1 MTNKP
6 DQSECQISF
15 SGQRAVFLSYASE
28 DAKAAGRIGEGLRAA
43 GIEVWFDQ
51 SELKTGDA
59 WDQKIRREI
68 RNCTLFIP
76 IISRNTQARTE
87 GYFRLEWH
95 LADQRTQLMARNR
108 PFLIPICIDDTS
120 ELHAEVPDSFAAVQ
134 WARLPS
140 GQPSPGFV
148 ERVLGLL
155 SPEERPLPPHPTS
168 TEAIA
173 NPPSAA
179 SVAGAATA
187 SLPVDAQGAS
197 AKARA
202 VSPARMWLL
211 LAVPLLVGAVV
222 LTWWGAKRDDATLN
236 PLANA
241 KFNHLAGFVGAAR
254 GAAIS
259 RDGKFVAFL
268 ANREGRDDV
277 WVSEFGSDAYRNL
290 TRGDQHKFNNN
301 PEIRTLDFSADSSLV
316 SVWVRSSDGSRPED
330 VNILSVPTRGGP
342 LQVYLKEVAE
352 YDWSRDGRKMAFH
365 TTAPGDPIFV
375 RESGTPDRLVY
386 VAPAGVHCHF
396 PTWSTDNAF
405 IYFVRG
411 IPADGVWDIWRV
423 RPSGGG
429 LERLTTHN
437 SYVAYPALLDRR
449 TLLYLATSGDGAGPW
464 LYSLDTNRRVSQ
476 RVSFG
481 LESYTSLGASA
492 DGKRLVATVTNPR
505 SSLWRLP
512 LESKS
517 DRSSTSAAP
526 SFLRADGATPRQGPD
541 YILYVAWRDG
551 KKGIWAL
558 DQAAATR
565 EIWSSTHSLMAGAP
579 AIAPDGRHIAFVA
592 RDNNRTLL
600 YVIDRD
606 GSHPRVVADSFAL
619 RGNPAWAP
627 DGQSIVTAVMRNEE
641 PRLTTFFLDGA
652 QPLPLVAEYSLDPVW
667 SPGGR
672 FLVYSGADVG
682 TISPLRAAARD
693 GRPYPL
699 PNLFITRGARRVAFL
714 PDGQSLVVLRGNF
727 DHKNFSLI
735 DLRTGSERIL
745 VELPPDFVIGDFDV
759 SPDGSEILLDRVQ
772 ENSEL
777 ALIERAP

>member
-1 MTNKP
+1 LTNEP
-6 DQSECQISF
+6 NQSEGQNLF

-28 DAKAAGRIGEGLRAA
+28 DAEAAGRIGEGLRAA

-68 RNCTLFIP
+68 RNCALFIP
-76 IISRNTQARTE
+76 VISRNTQARTE

-95 LADQRTQLMARNR
+95 LADQRTQLMARSR
-108 PFLIPICIDDTS
+108 PFLIPICVDDTS
-120 ELHAEVPDSFAAVQ
+120 ELHAEVPESFAVVQ

-148 ERVLGLL
+148 ERVLRLL
-155 SPEERPLPPHPTS
+155 SLEERPPPPWPAD

-173 NPPSAA
+173 NQPGAASAA
-179 SVAGAATA
+179 AAATA
-187 SLPVDAQGAS
+187 SLPVETRDSSAS
-197 AKARA
+197 ARA
-202 VSPARMWLL
+202 VSPAPTWLL
-211 LAVPLLVGAVV
+211 LAVPLLLVAVV
-222 LTWWGAKRDDATLN
+222 LTWWVARRDDAAFN

-241 KFNHLAGFVGAAR
+241 KFNHLAGFGGAAR
-254 GAAIS
+254 AAAIS
-259 RDGKFVAFL
+259 RDGNFVAFL
-268 ANREGRDDV
+268 ANRDGRDDV
-277 WVSEFGSDAYRNL
+277 WVSAFGSDTYRNL
-290 TRGDQHKFNNN
+290 TRGDQHKFSNN

-316 SVWVRSSDGSRPED
+316 SIWVRSSDGSRPED

-342 LQVYLKEVAE
+342 LQMYLKEVAE
-352 YDWSRDGRKMAFH
+352 YDWSRDGRKMVFH
-365 TTAPGDPIFV
+365 TTAPGDPMFV
-375 RESGTPDRLVY
+375 RESGSPDRLIY

-396 PTWSTDNAF
+396 PTWSTDDAF

-437 SYVAYPALLDRR
+437 SSVAYPALLDRR
-449 TLLYLATSGDGAGPW
+449 TLLYLATSGDGAGPS
-464 LYSLDTNRRVSQ
+464 LYSLDTDRRVSQ

-492 DGKRLVATVTNPR
+492 DGKRLVASVTNPR
-505 SSLWRLP
+505 RSLWRLT
-512 LESKS
+512 LKSKS
-517 DRSSTSAAP
+517 DQPSTSPTP
-526 SFLRADGATPRQGPD
+526 SLLRADGATPRQGPD

-551 KKGIWAL
+551 KNGIWAL
-558 DQAAATR
+558 QQAADTR
-565 EIWSSTHSLMAGAP
+565 EIWSSTHSLIAGAP
-579 AIAPDGRHIAFVA
+579 AIAPDGRHIAFIA

-606 GSHPRVVADSFAL
+606 GSHPRVLADSFAL
-619 RGNPAWAP
+619 RGNPAWGP
-627 DGQSIVTAVMRNEE
+627 DGQSIVTAALGNEE
-641 PRLTTFFLDGA
+641 PRLTTFFLNGA
-652 QPLPLVAEYSLDPVW
+652 QPLPLVAEYSVDPVW

-682 TISPLRAAARD
+682 TTSPLRAAARD

-699 PNLFITRGARRVAFL
+699 PNLFVTRGARRVAFS
-714 PDGQSLVVLRGNF
+714 PDGQSLVVLRGDF
-727 DHKNFSLI
+727 GHKNFSLI

-745 VELPPDFVIGDFDV
+745 AELPADFIVGDFDV